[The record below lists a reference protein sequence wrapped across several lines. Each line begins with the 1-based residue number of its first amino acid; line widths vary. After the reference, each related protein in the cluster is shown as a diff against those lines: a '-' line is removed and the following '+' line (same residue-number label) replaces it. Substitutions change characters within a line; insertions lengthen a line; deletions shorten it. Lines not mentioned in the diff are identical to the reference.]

1 MEKGTVNSLEGS
13 TKKGTRE
20 MSYKDALTDAN
31 TKLAGY
37 SNVRFV
43 GYGLKK
49 GRALGTLKNVKD
61 EQILEMPVAENLMMG
76 VAIGMALTGLK
87 PVVFVERMDFLMN
100 AMDALVNHLDKIND
114 ISNGEFN
121 PKVIIRCI
129 VGNVTNPLYT
139 GATHTQDYTS
149 ALREMTDIPVYSVL
163 NKDFAKTAYELAMT
177 RNKSCIIV
185 EYKDLM

>member
-1 MEKGTVNSLEGS
+1 MTYKEQITSSNTELGKDP
-13 TKKGTRE
+13 KTR
-20 MSYKDALTDAN
+20 
-31 TKLAGY
+31 
-37 SNVRFV
+37 FI
-43 GYGLKK
+43 GYGLQK
-49 GRALGTLKNVKD
+49 GRALGTLKNVPS

-87 PVVFVERMDFLMN
+87 PVVFVERMDFFMN

-129 VGNVTNPLYT
+129 VGNVTKPLYT